1 MLKQNKAAFLFHIL
15 VGQPVITRG
24 LFSQG
29 PGVPNMIFHFL
40 EEKKLRNPPS
50 FFFCISPTCSLFNSA
65 FEESSGEDPD
75 PREKEEFGAG
85 VIPMD
90 SE

>member
-1 MLKQNKAAFLFHIL
+1 MFKQNKAALLFHIL
-15 VGQPVITRG
+15 VGQPIKAQ
-24 LFSQG
+24 FSQG

-40 EEKKLRNPPS
+40 EEKKFRNPPS